1 MSIASLDD
9 LTKRSQGIFNR
20 IVNSY
25 LEAGTPV
32 GSSVIAEQADL
43 NLSSASIRSIM
54 SELEMIGL
62 LFSPHRSA
70 GRIPTQEGLR
80 LFVDGLM
87 EVRNELTKSEQAHF
101 AGMLATRGMS
111 VEQLLETA
119 SRTLSGLSRHASLVM
134 SPTEELAIKH
144 IEFVPVLDSRILVI
158 LVYDNGHVENR
169 LISLPEQFA
178 QPVIDEAA
186 NYMNQRFRG
195 RTVPEI
201 KQLVSDEHGR
211 HKAELDT
218 LTADLVARGIACWS
232 DGEGGAEASLII
244 NGQGN
249 LLEDVRAVDDI
260 GRVRV
265 LFDKLE
271 MQQHAEQLMGAVA
284 KADGLQIFIGSDH
297 DLFAQTGCAMVL
309 SPYRDSERQIIGAVG
324 VIGPRHMNYAKII
337 PMVDYTS
344 KTIQRVLGVG

>member
-1 MSIASLDD
+1 MSVASLDE
-9 LTKRSQGIFNR
+9 LTQRSQNIFNR

-25 LEAGTPV
+25 LDMGSAV
-32 GSSVIAEQADL
+32 GSSVIAEQADIH
-43 NLSSASIRSIM
+43 LSSASIRSIM
-54 SELEMIGL
+54 SELETAGL

-80 LFVDGLM
+80 LFVDGLI
-87 EVRNELTKSEQAHF
+87 EVRGELSKDEQAHF
-101 AGMLATRGMS
+101 AGMLAKQGMS
-111 VEQLLETA
+111 VEQLLENA

-144 IEFVPVLDSRILVI
+144 IEFVPVHDSRILVI

-169 LISLPEQFA
+169 LITLPKNLNQS
-178 QPVIDEAA
+178 VIDEAA
-186 NYMNQRFRG
+186 NYMNHRFKG
-195 RTVPEI
+195 RTVSEI
-201 KQLVSDEHGR
+201 KQLVSDEKGEY
-211 HKAELDT
+211 KAELDT
-218 LTADLVARGIACWS
+218 LTSDLVARGVACWS

-249 LLEDVRAVDDI
+249 LLEDVRAIDEI

-271 MQQHAEQLMGAVA
+271 MQHHAGHLMDAVA

-297 DLFAQTGCAMVL
+297 DLFAQTGCAMVI

-344 KTIQRVLGVG
+344 NAIQRVLGMS